1 MRSAK
6 QKLPE
11 RHLAMSMSQIKD
23 VIIAQL
29 YAYGAINDKEEV
41 VSLEFGYKNM
51 LGSDEELIPLI
62 IKLKPKDARVR
73 K

>member
-11 RHLAMSMSQIKD
+11 RHLAMSMGQIKD

-51 LGSDEELIPLI
+51 LGSEEELIPLI
-62 IKLKPKDARVR
+62 IKLKSKDARVR